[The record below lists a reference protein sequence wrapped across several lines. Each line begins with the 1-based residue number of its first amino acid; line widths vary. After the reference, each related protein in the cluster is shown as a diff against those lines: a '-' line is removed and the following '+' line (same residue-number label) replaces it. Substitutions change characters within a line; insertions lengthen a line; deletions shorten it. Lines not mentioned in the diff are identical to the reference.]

1 MPLNKSNVSIHIHAH
16 THTHT
21 QTAPSYS
28 KVKDLSITSFNSFNL
43 SLSLTCLSWVE
54 GSKVAHVD
62 LHDILNLSILNCFT
76 LRAVWTQALQIILF
90 FFASVLSC
98 GIYWTFS
105 SSICILCCLDYAK
118 HWGYFREIKFSIR
131 NLCNSVIIFKPKKK
145 YERLKK

>member
-62 LHDILNLSILNCFT
+62 LHDILNLSILNCST

-90 FFASVLSC
+90 FLPQFFLAVYIEHFHQVSASSVA
-98 GIYWTFS
+98 WTMQSTGDIFVKS
-105 SSICILCCLDYAK
+105 S
-118 HWGYFREIKFSIR
+118 F
-131 NLCNSVIIFKPKKK
+131 P
-145 YERLKK
+145 